1 MNELDKK
8 FQDILLTDDK
18 IGYIVSQLP
27 NIETQNAFLNYLKT
41 SGTKGNKD
49 LEYMFVLYYLNATSI
64 NEFVELIRSLMDNLD
79 LKVDMIDSKMN
90 ELEAKLEE
98 FGFTF
103 ELSVKGTI
111 DEGITK
117 IVHHI
122 NSLSNYVIELSEKQ
136 SISEE
141 EVLSKAA
148 NHATKL
154 IDNVFKGVDER
165 MDTKFL
171 GLDARID
178 EAVAVVLAKR
188 VPESSVPA
196 INSTYK
202 RVKALGEKTGWEPK
216 EVIRNVVINGSTM
229 LGVLLIYHFITKFI

>member
-1 MNELDKK
+1 MQLNKK
-8 FQDILLTDDK
+8 LQDILLTEDK

-27 NIETQNAFLNYLKT
+27 NMDSQNAFLNYLKT

-49 LEYMFVLYYLNATSI
+49 LEYMFVLYFLNATSV
-64 NEFVELIRSLMDNLD
+64 NEFGELIREFMENLD
-79 LKVDMIDSKMN
+79 RKFDTIEEKIN
-90 ELEAKLEE
+90 ELESKLEE
-98 FGFTF
+98 FGFAF
-103 ELSVKGTI
+103 ELKVKGTV

-117 IVHHI
+117 IIQHV

-165 MDTKFL
+165 IEAKMAT
-171 GLDARID
+171 LDSLID
-178 EAVAVVLAKR
+178 EGVAACLAKR
-188 VPESSVPA
+188 TPESSVPA

-216 EVIRNVVINGSTM
+216 EIIRNVVINGSTM
-229 LGVLLIYHFITKFI
+229 LGVLLVYHFITKFI